1 MEKADGG
8 QNRNCA
14 PATMDGFRR
23 GETAQMIGFQPYETF
38 RLLIETGGIER
49 ANTLLVAACDAYS
62 RRPKPLPAEQR
73 QFEELVTRL
82 FPSANATARERAARM
97 LARSEYLSP
106 LLEKLVL
113 ENIERGVEE
122 YLMSA
127 RTVSDGLLDEIIG
140 EKNIK
145 HCAQI
150 ARRPDLGPKIVAKLF
165 PINSR
170 TIYRALAA
178 NPAINF
184 RGPYLAAITRAAAM
198 DHRVAASLA
207 GRPDF
212 DKALLAPAFFDL
224 AEHSRLAVLKAFGD
238 RTIPPTPLKR
248 TFEQISVVTEEFTV
262 ALMKLFSKNRR
273 PEVTRLL
280 TQITGLDEVRCGQ
293 IAHDTSGAALF
304 VILRA
309 FGCRAHD
316 GMKVLLHATSHE
328 VDRSRALG
336 EYARLFSYLSSE
348 SMVFLM
354 SIWRR
359 DVEPQALAAAEYQP
373 AFTPVPARGRT
384 VAEDRANGAA
394 FRRSATD
401 AGKRIAA
408 AAAQARAS

>member
-1 MEKADGG
+1 
-8 QNRNCA
+8 
-14 PATMDGFRR
+14 
-23 GETAQMIGFQPYETF
+23 MIGFQPYETF
-38 RLLIETGGIER
+38 RLLIETGGVER

-62 RRPKPLPAEQR
+62 RRPKPLPAELL
-73 QFEELVTRL
+73 QFEELATRL
-82 FPSANATARERAARM
+82 FPSASATAREHAARL
-97 LARSEYLSP
+97 LARAEFLSP
-106 LLEKLVL
+106 VL
-113 ENIERGVEE
+113 ENIVLENIDRGVEE

-127 RTVSDGLLDEIIG
+127 RTISQALLDKIIAT
-140 EKNIK
+140 KNVK

-150 ARRPDLGPKIVAKLF
+150 AARPDLGQKTIAKLF

-178 NPAINF
+178 NSAIKF
-184 RGPYLAAITRAAAM
+184 RGPYLAAIARAAAM
-198 DHRVAASLA
+198 DHRVATSLA

-224 AEHSRLAVLKAFGD
+224 AEHSRLAVLTAFGG

-248 TFEQISVVTEEFTV
+248 TFEQISVVTEEFTL

-328 VDRSRALG
+328 INRSRALR
-336 EYARLFSYLSSE
+336 EYAHLFSFLSPQ
-348 SMVFLM
+348 SMVYVM
-354 SIWRR
+354 SIWRQ
-359 DVEPQALAAAEYQP
+359 DVEAQVLAEAEFRPAAAAARPLARQRISGT
-373 AFTPVPARGRT
+373 AFQ
-384 VAEDRANGAA
+384 
-394 FRRSATD
+394 RSATD

-408 AAAQARAS
+408 AAARAKAS